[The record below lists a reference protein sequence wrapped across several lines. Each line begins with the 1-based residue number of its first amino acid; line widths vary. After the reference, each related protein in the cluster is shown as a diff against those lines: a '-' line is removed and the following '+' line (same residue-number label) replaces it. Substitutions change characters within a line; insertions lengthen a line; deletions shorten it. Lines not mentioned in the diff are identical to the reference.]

1 MTDKQTPNDRITLG
15 GLILCIVSRVVGLI
29 FLKILSLKVNIG
41 VDTIGIRFCN
51 WKILKKVVTN
61 FSSGGHQVVWIL
73 VLVHVMFDCFQ
84 AWKLAQ
90 NQAWKQSN
98 MACST
103 SAEEDFQARAA
114 QLLLLHWSYSHQ
126 PVFLDEDTEQ
136 STGAQMHCEDA
147 IAKWFWYYCNTS
159 SWLSQYNAFFW
170 LSKNIESATRDV
182 LCPVFDLCTEL
193 STLAASSCL
202 CGSQYILQRTS
213 SCRRDNAKQNVS
225 SNLNIRQCK

>member
-1 MTDKQTPNDRITLG
+1 MWNNWVKASVLLQLKCHCQCGPGPL
-15 GLILCIVSRVVGLI
+15 LQASQPHPLCGLI
-29 FLKILSLKVNIG
+29 FLKILSLIVNLG
-41 VDTIGIRFCN
+41 VDTIGIRFRN

-73 VLVHVMFDCFQ
+73 VLVQVMFDCFQ

-126 PVFLDEDTEQ
+126 PDFLDEDTEQ
-136 STGAQMHCEDA
+136 STGAQMHC
-147 IAKWFWYYCNTS
+147 
-159 SWLSQYNAFFW
+159 
-170 LSKNIESATRDV
+170 
-182 LCPVFDLCTEL
+182 
-193 STLAASSCL
+193 
-202 CGSQYILQRTS
+202 
-213 SCRRDNAKQNVS
+213 
-225 SNLNIRQCK
+225 